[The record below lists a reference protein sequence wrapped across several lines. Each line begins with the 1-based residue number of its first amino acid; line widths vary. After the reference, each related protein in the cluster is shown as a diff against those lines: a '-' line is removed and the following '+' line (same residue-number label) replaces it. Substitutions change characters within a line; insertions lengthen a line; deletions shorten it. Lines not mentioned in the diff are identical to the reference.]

1 MDLLLVVLDAA
12 SWFCL
17 ITGGAFAVVGGIG
30 IVRLPNLFTR
40 LHAAGV
46 TDSMG
51 AGLILLGLIL
61 QSGLHLATFKLFIL
75 MIFLLIIGPT
85 STHAL
90 AEAAL
95 RDPHRSGSDITPLSE
110 SDETAPSNT

>member
-1 MDLLLVVLDAA
+1 MEWFVDAV
-12 SWFCL
+12 SWLCL
-17 ITGGAFAVVGGIG
+17 IAGGAFAIVGGIG
-30 IVRLPNLFTR
+30 IVRLPDLFTR

-46 TDSMG
+46 TDTMG

-61 QSGLHLATFKLFIL
+61 QSGLQLATFKLFIL
-75 MIFLLIIGPT
+75 LLFLIFIGPT

-95 RDPHRSGSDITPLSE
+95 RDPDRSDIAPLPE
-110 SDETAPSNT
+110 DEETAPSNT

>member
-1 MDLLLVVLDAA
+1 MMALLVDVA
-12 SWFCL
+12 SWLCL
-17 ITGGAFAVVGGIG
+17 IVGGAFAIVGGIG
-30 IVRLPNLFTR
+30 VVRLPDLFTR

-46 TDSMG
+46 TDTMG
-51 AGLILLGLIL
+51 AGLILVGLML

-75 MIFLLIIGPT
+75 LIFLLFVGPT

-95 RDPHRSGSDITPLSE
+95 RDPDRSDIAPLPENEE
-110 SDETAPSNT
+110 SASSNT

>member
-1 MDLLLVVLDAA
+1 MALLVDVA
-12 SWFCL
+12 SWLCL
-17 ITGGAFAVVGGIG
+17 ITGGAFAIIGGIG
-30 IVRLPNLFTR
+30 IVRLPDLFTR

-46 TDSMG
+46 TDTMG

-61 QSGLHLATFKLFIL
+61 QSGFHLGTFKLCIL
-75 MIFLLIIGPT
+75 LVFLLFIGPT

-95 RDPHRSGSDITPLSE
+95 RDPDRDDITPLPDNE
-110 SDETAPSNT
+110 ENAP

>member
-1 MDLLLVVLDAA
+1 MDVLSVLLNAA

-17 ITGGAFAVVGGIG
+17 ITGGAFAIVGGIG
-30 IVRLPNLFTR
+30 IVRFPDLFTR

-46 TDSMG
+46 TDTMG

-75 MIFLLIIGPT
+75 LIFLLVIGPT

-95 RDPHRSGSDITPLSE
+95 RDPDRSDIAPLPESE
-110 SDETAPSNT
+110 ETAPSNT